1 MSTLSAACRRGLAA
15 LGCAWALA
23 AAQAPA
29 ADAALGSS
37 GFGTMGPELQAMQR
51 DDSLNPGM
59 LWVKDGEALWHH
71 VEQRDAG
78 QARRSCASCHG
89 QASTSMRGVATRYP
103 AIDVQLQQPL
113 DLAGRINLCRTRHQ
127 LAAAWAPEAAPLLA
141 LQAWVAL
148 QSRGLAL
155 APPAD
160 PALAPYRERGAA
172 LFAQRIG
179 QLDLSCANCHDA
191 LVGKRLGGNPVPPGD
206 PAPYPA
212 YRLQWQNL
220 GSLQRRIRNC
230 MTGVRAEPF
239 AYGSVE
245 MIELSLH
252 LAMRAR
258 GLALEAPGVRP

>member
-1 MSTLSAACRRGLAA
+1 MRSVSAACR
-15 LGCAWALA
+15 LGW
-23 AAQAPA
+23 
-29 ADAALGSS
+29 AALGSACAIAAAQVPDAGMAPRLS

-59 LWVKDGEALWHH
+59 LWVKDGEALW
-71 VEQRDAG
+71 QRDDG
-78 QARRSCASCHG
+78 KTRRSCASCHG
-89 QASTSMRGVATRYP
+89 HAHTSMRGVATRFP
-103 AIDVQLQQPL
+103 AMDAQLRQPL
-113 DLAGRINLCRTRHQ
+113 DLSGRINLCRSRHQ
-127 LAAAWAPEAAPLLA
+127 QAGAWAPEAEPLLA
-141 LQAWVAL
+141 LEAWVTM

-160 PALAPYRERGAA
+160 AALAPYRERGAA
-172 LFAQRIG
+172 LFRQRIG
-179 QLDLSCANCHDA
+179 QLGLSCANCHDA
-191 LVGKRLGGNPVPPGD
+191 LVGKRLGGNPIPPGD

-230 MTGVRAEPF
+230 MTGVRAEPL

-252 LAMRAR
+252 LAIRAR